1 VTIAEGTDRNGGSAN
16 EQGGCGLTEAP
27 LRVLLVEDSATD
39 AKLVTRELERAGR
52 AIEIER
58 VETAS
63 ALRAA
68 LARQSWDV
76 VISDWSLPSFGARAA
91 LEILKELGLDHP
103 FIIISGTV
111 GEEHAVAAM
120 RAGAHDYV
128 LKGDL
133 SRLGPAIERE
143 LRERQARDE
152 HRRGEGARREAELRF
167 QRLSDA
173 GIIGITVVSTSGT
186 VIEANDTFLAMVG
199 YTREDLRAGILNW
212 IELTPPDRRGENA
225 AVGRELISRGCT
237 RPFEK
242 EYLRKDGTRVPVLVG
257 LALLDEGRVITV
269 VTDLTGR
276 KLAEERK
283 SAVVD
288 AAVEAIIGMDQ
299 LGRITEFNPAAERT
313 FGYSREDVLG
323 RALADVIIPPRFRAA
338 HVQGLERY
346 LATGEGPVI
355 GKRVELS
362 ALHSNGAEIPIELS
376 ISRLGSEKTPSFV
389 GFLRDI
395 SEPKRLERALLE
407 RMRVAALGAD
417 VGMTL
422 TDGATFGETLQ
433 RCCEAVVKNLDAAF
447 ARVWIL
453 NTTTRILELQASAGI
468 YTHLDGPH
476 GQIPLGKGEIGLLA
490 EERRPHV
497 TNDLQ
502 NDRRLGDRDW
512 ARREGLQSFA
522 GHPLLVDGTVIGVL
536 AMFAREALSDVTLA
550 GLASVADAMAVRIR
564 GKLAEQEKGA
574 LEEQLRQAQKME
586 AVGRLAGGIAHDFNN
601 VLSVVLSY
609 ADLLMGDLE
618 KGNPIRAD
626 IEEIRRAGERAA
638 ALTRQLLMF
647 SRQQVIQPRVL
658 DLNELLAGM
667 DKLLR
672 RIVGEDV
679 TLTCILDV
687 QPGCVRVDPGSIE
700 QVVMNLAVNARDAM
714 PTGGKLTLE
723 TMNVILDEEYTRSH
737 LGAKPGPYV
746 MLSVTDTGSG
756 IDKKTLARIF
766 DPFFTTKEPGK
777 GTGLGLATVFG
788 IMQQSGGNVWVYS
801 ELGIGTTFKVYLPR
815 VDAAAQ
821 QQLQVST
828 SSTLLR
834 GSETILLVEDEQQ
847 VRDVARGILRR
858 HGYTVLDAEDA
869 GAALAL
875 CEQHVGPIHLL
886 VSDVVMPG
894 LSGPALAKRLAV
906 LRPDMRVL
914 CMSGYTDD
922 AAVRHGVIDAAFAY
936 LQKPITVEAL
946 TRKVRDVLDAER
958 RAE

>member
-1 VTIAEGTDRNGGSAN
+1 
-16 EQGGCGLTEAP
+16 
-27 LRVLLVEDSATD
+27 
-39 AKLVTRELERAGR
+39 
-52 AIEIER
+52 
-58 VETAS
+58 
-63 ALRAA
+63 
-68 LARQSWDV
+68 
-76 VISDWSLPSFGARAA
+76 
-91 LEILKELGLDHP
+91 
-103 FIIISGTV
+103 
-111 GEEHAVAAM
+111 
-120 RAGAHDYV
+120 
-128 LKGDL
+128 
-133 SRLGPAIERE
+133 
-143 LRERQARDE
+143 
-152 HRRGEGARREAELRF
+152 
-167 QRLSDA
+167 
-173 GIIGITVVSTSGT
+173 
-186 VIEANDTFLAMVG
+186 
-199 YTREDLRAGILNW
+199 
-212 IELTPPDRRGENA
+212 
-225 AVGRELISRGCT
+225 
-237 RPFEK
+237 
-242 EYLRKDGTRVPVLVG
+242 
-257 LALLDEGRVITV
+257 
-269 VTDLTGR
+269 
-276 KLAEERK
+276 
-283 SAVVD
+283 
-288 AAVEAIIGMDQ
+288 
-299 LGRITEFNPAAERT
+299 
-313 FGYSREDVLG
+313 
-323 RALADVIIPPRFRAA
+323 
-338 HVQGLERY
+338 
-346 LATGEGPVI
+346 
-355 GKRVELS
+355 
-362 ALHSNGAEIPIELS
+362 
-376 ISRLGSEKTPSFV
+376 
-389 GFLRDI
+389 
-395 SEPKRLERALLE
+395 
-407 RMRVAALGAD
+407 
-417 VGMTL
+417 
-422 TDGATFGETLQ
+422 
-433 RCCEAVVKNLDAAF
+433 
-447 ARVWIL
+447 
-453 NTTTRILELQASAGI
+453 
-468 YTHLDGPH
+468 
-476 GQIPLGKGEIGLLA
+476 
-490 EERRPHV
+490 
-497 TNDLQ
+497 
-502 NDRRLGDRDW
+502 
-512 ARREGLQSFA
+512 
-522 GHPLLVDGTVIGVL
+522 
-536 AMFAREALSDVTLA
+536 
-550 GLASVADAMAVRIR
+550 
-564 GKLAEQEKGA
+564 
-574 LEEQLRQAQKME
+574 
-586 AVGRLAGGIAHDFNN
+586 
-601 VLSVVLSY
+601 
-609 ADLLMGDLE
+609 
-618 KGNPIRAD
+618 
-626 IEEIRRAGERAA
+626 
-638 ALTRQLLMF
+638 
-647 SRQQVIQPRVL
+647 
-658 DLNELLAGM
+658 M